1 MDQHFL
7 HTPMRENIPIIMG
20 LLGVWNSSFLGHNSR
35 ALIPYAQAL
44 LRLPA
49 HIQQLD
55 MESNGKRINSY
66 GAEINYPVGE
76 VDFGEPGTNSQH
88 SFFQLVHQGQTI
100 PVDFLGFVRSQHDI
114 LLDNEELSAH
124 DELMANFF
132 AQPDALANGKTA
144 EEVRAGG
151 DIPEELVPHKV
162 FDGNRPSSSLLFPQ
176 LTAYVTGQI
185 LSLYEH
191 RTAVQGFIWDLNSFD
206 QWGVELGKEL
216 ALGVKEQLTAAR
228 KYGREGKGGERER
241 EIAGD
246 NPATSRILNYYVAR
260 GRDAAQSDGASNS
273 ATGAASVTRTTH
285 RDHFP
290 PQVHDLGGQ
299 HGRLS

>member
-1 MDQHFL
+1 M
-7 HTPMRENIPIIMG
+7 
-20 LLGVWNSSFLGHNSR
+20 
-35 ALIPYAQAL
+35 
-44 LRLPA
+44 
-49 HIQQLD
+49 
-55 MESNGKRINSY
+55 
-66 GAEINYPVGE
+66 
-76 VDFGEPGTNSQH
+76 DFGEPGTNSQH

-176 LTAYVTGQI
+176 LTAYVTGQVRGVACRRFPLLLNAVRRSLHSCVAFIPPLLQI

>member
-1 MDQHFL
+1 M
-7 HTPMRENIPIIMG
+7 EY
-20 LLGVWNSSFLGHNSR
+20 NSR

-55 MESNGKRINSY
+55 MESNGKRINNH
-66 GAEINYPVGE
+66 GVEIDYPVGE

-88 SFFQLVHQGQTI
+88 SFFQLIHQGQTI
-100 PVDFLGFVRSQHDI
+100 PVDFLGFVQSQHD
-114 LLDNEELSAH
+114 LLMDNEKFSSH

-144 EEVRAGG
+144 DEVRAEGCE
-151 DIPEELVPHKV
+151 EELVLHKV

-176 LTAYVTGQI
+176 LSAYVTGQI

-206 QWGVELGKEL
+206 QWGVELGKKL
-216 ALGVKEQLTAAR
+216 ALDVKDHLMEAR
-228 KYGREGKGGERER
+228 NNEVGESDVTCE
-241 EIAGD
+241 
-246 NPATSRILNYYVAR
+246 NPATTRILNYYVKNS
-260 GRDAAQSDGASNS
+260 RDAAINGGSTSPGTR
-273 ATGAASVTRTTH
+273 ATSVTRKTH
-285 RDHFP
+285 MDHFP
-290 PQVHDLGGQ
+290 PQIHDLGG
-299 HGRLS
+299 HSGRLS